1 MKLAELRL
9 EMDDKNSNF
18 QRGGRLE
25 KWKQLTLDAA
35 LKHNAQIELPDA
47 IENLVSKDCSFV
59 MFCLN
64 CIFD

>member
-9 EMDDKNSNF
+9 EMDDKI
-18 QRGGRLE
+18 QTPTR
-25 KWKQLTLDAA
+25 WTLGKVETTDFDAA

-47 IENLVSKDCSFV
+47 IESLVSKDCSFV